1 MPGEKKP
8 GPSMASHGFFSH
20 ACLSCDVPA
29 PTTLSPHP
37 PTLERLWPTPLDPCS
52 RLRAARGLKYRQGR
66 SWTSPPCTTVLWYIP
81 LLHRL
86 GSPRVRNEPHTG
98 RGASCMYLF
107 RSQGRVPCRVPEIV
121 AGHHRHPMSLSRPHA
136 VGHSLVHTQFVTAAM
151 AACSQDQRSIHA

>member
-1 MPGEKKP
+1 MNWADWVWRAAVLPGEKKP

-66 SWTSPPCTTVLWYIP
+66 SWTPPPCTTVLWYIP

-86 GSPRVRNEPHTG
+86 GSTRGRNEPHSG
-98 RGASCMYLF
+98 RGAYVCTCSEAKDEYLAEYL
-107 RSQGRVPCRVPEIV
+107 RSSRVITAIPCLCRD
-121 AGHHRHPMSLSRPHA
+121 L
-136 VGHSLVHTQFVTAAM
+136 TQWAILWST
-151 AACSQDQRSIHA
+151 HNL